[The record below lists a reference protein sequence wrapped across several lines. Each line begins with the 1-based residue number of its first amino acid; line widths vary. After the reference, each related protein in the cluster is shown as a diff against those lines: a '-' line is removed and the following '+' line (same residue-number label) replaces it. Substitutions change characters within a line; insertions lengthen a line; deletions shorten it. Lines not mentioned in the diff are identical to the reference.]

1 MSQAQVAVAA
11 DNAHGLK
18 KHEIRV
24 STVVFMIFCL
34 VAAGCYGIEE
44 MIPECGPGLTII
56 MLCVLPFVW
65 GLPFGLVASEL
76 GSVRPQE
83 GGYYKWVQEALGE
96 FWGFQAGWW
105 RTISIYIDNTSYVIL
120 AGGYAATVWDMNIG
134 GEFALK
140 FCMIAIFTLVNI
152 RGVKDVG
159 WVSTVLSILV
169 MVAFGIVALCGFLNW
184 GGDAVTSQTVSFRIT
199 PEPAE
204 GLSDWFFYIA
214 GGISIGMWMYS
225 GYESMSTIAGEVANP
240 QVIPKGTLV
249 TIPLIMAVYILP
261 TTAGLGSL
269 GMWEDWGTD
278 GDSVG
283 YADVV
288 SHFWG
293 PAWGIV
299 FVIVA
304 ILAQCSIYNTYIAS
318 GSRGFFALADDH
330 LTPPVMVKVDKKFG
344 VPYIAVLSVG
354 IFNLIFCMFPFG
366 FIIVLDVALLLSSY
380 IMVYISA
387 MILRHRIPEEE
398 YIFRIPGGNGLLK
411 VICIV
416 PICVAVFAFFVN
428 GSDYYTGGMLGI
440 ISGPILYF
448 IWRRM
453 YGGLSKKDPEAFVCN
468 PRTGLAVGDTRRISF
483 LLLIVTVMNIVAL
496 VFEPWY
502 EGWGTEDAWESGDYF
517 DGILEAVDVDT
528 IVGTVKIV
536 LWVMTIVCAIA
547 CILIYLLSKKV
558 EPSMEEQKAAFKKSC
573 DSISARHNKELEDMI
588 REEEVAEAADAI
600 ERAAAAAEE
609 EGPDK

>member
-1 MSQAQVAVAA
+1 MSQQQS
-11 DNAHGLK
+11 NAPVEVGEHGLK
-18 KHEIRV
+18 KHDIKV

-105 RTISIYIDNTSYVIL
+105 RSISIYIDNTTYVIL
-120 AGGYAATVWDMNIG
+120 AGGYAATVWDMSWM

-140 FCMIAIFTLVNI
+140 FAMIFIFTVINV

-159 WVSTVLSILV
+159 IVSTILSILV
-169 MVAFGIVALCGFLNW
+169 MVAFAVVAICGFMNW
-184 GGDAVTSQTVSFRIT
+184 GGDAETASTVSFQLT

-204 GLSDWFFYIA
+204 GISDWFFYIA

-225 GYESMSTIAGEVANP
+225 GYESMSTIAGEVSNP
-240 QVIPKGTLV
+240 QVIPKGTLITV
-249 TIPLIMAVYILP
+249 PLIMAVYILP

-269 GMWEDWGTD
+269 GMWPDWGTEA
-278 GDSVG
+278 GCVG
-283 YADVV
+283 YAEVV

-293 PAWGIV
+293 PAFGII
-299 FVIVA
+299 FVVVA

-318 GSRGFFALADDH
+318 GSRGFFSLADDN
-330 LTPPVMVKVDKKFG
+330 LAPPVMVKCDKKHG

-366 FIIVLDVALLLSSY
+366 FIVVLDCALLMASY
-380 IMVYISA
+380 ILVYISA
-387 MILRHRIPEEE
+387 MILRKRIPEEE
-398 YIFRIPGGNGLLK
+398 YQFRIPGGNGFLRL
-411 VICIV
+411 ICIV
-416 PICVAVFAFFVN
+416 PICVAILATFIN
-428 GSDYYTGGMLGI
+428 GSDYYIGGMVGI
-440 ISGPILYF
+440 ITGPILYF
-448 IWRRM
+448 IWRRK
-453 YGGLSKKDPEAFVCN
+453 YGGLSKKDPEAYPLN
-468 PRTGLAVGDTRRISF
+468 KKTGLGVGDTRKIS
-483 LLLIVTVMNIVAL
+483 LLLFIITIMNIVAF

-517 DGILEAVDVDT
+517 DGIVESVNVDT
-528 IVGTVKIV
+528 IVGTINTILIV
-536 LWVMTIVCAIA
+536 LTVVCAIGFIVFYA
-547 CILIYLLSKKV
+547 VSKKC
-558 EPSMEEQKAAFKKSC
+558 EPKKE
-573 DSISARHNKELEDMI
+573 K
-588 REEEVAEAADAI
+588 
-600 ERAAAAAEE
+600 
-609 EGPDK
+609 

>member
-1 MSQAQVAVAA
+1 MSQAQAAVAQTGE
-11 DNAHGLK
+11 HGLK
-18 KHEIRV
+18 KHEIKV

-44 MIPECGPGLTII
+44 MIPECGPGLTIV

-120 AGGYAATVWDMNIG
+120 AGGYAATVWDMGIG

-140 FCMIAIFTLVNI
+140 FCMIAIFTLINI

-159 WVSTVLSILV
+159 AVSTILSILV
-169 MVAFGIVALCGFLNW
+169 MVAFGVVALCGFLNW
-184 GGDAVTSQTVSFRIT
+184 GSDPSVTFQMT

-204 GLSDWFFYIA
+204 GITDWFFYIA
-214 GGISIGMWMYS
+214 GGISIAMWMYS

-261 TTAGLGSL
+261 TTAGLGSI
-269 GMWEDWGTD
+269 GQFDNWGTEP
-278 GDSVG
+278 GTVG

-288 SHFWG
+288 STFWG
-293 PAWGIV
+293 PAWGII

-318 GSRGFFALADDH
+318 GSRGFFALADDN
-330 LTPPVMVKVDKKFG
+330 LTPPVMVKVDKKYG
-344 VPYIAVLSVG
+344 VPYVAVLSVG
-354 IFNLIFCMFPFG
+354 IFNLLFCMFPFG

-380 IMVYISA
+380 VMVYISA
-387 MILRHRIPEEE
+387 MILRHRIPEED
-398 YIFRIPGGNGLLK
+398 YVFRIPGGNGLLG

-416 PICVAVFAFFVN
+416 PTCVAIFAFFVN
-428 GSDYYTGGMLGI
+428 GSDYYLGGMIGLLT
-440 ISGPILYF
+440 GPVLYL

-483 LLLIVTVMNIVAL
+483 LLLIITIMNLIAL
-496 VFEPWY
+496 AFEPWY

-517 DGILEAVDVDT
+517 DGILEAANVDT
-528 IVGTVKIV
+528 IVGTIRIV
-536 LWVMTIVCAIA
+536 LWIVTIVCAAA
-547 CILIYLLSKKV
+547 CIIIYLLSKKV
-558 EPSMEEQKAAFKKSC
+558 EPSKEEIKEAFKKSC
-573 DSISARHNKELEDMI
+573 DAISARHNKELEEMI
-588 REEEVAEAADAI
+588 KEEEIAVAADAVERAAEAAKED
-600 ERAAAAAEE
+600 EPE
-609 EGPDK
+609 K

>member
-1 MSQAQVAVAA
+1 MSQAQAAVAQTGE
-11 DNAHGLK
+11 HGLK
-18 KHEIRV
+18 KHEIKV

-120 AGGYAATVWDMNIG
+120 AGGYAATVWDMGIG

-140 FCMIAIFTLVNI
+140 FCMIAVFTLINI

-169 MVAFGIVALCGFLNW
+169 MVAFGVVALCGFLNW
-184 GGDAVTSQTVSFRIT
+184 GGDAATADTISFRIT

-204 GLSDWFFYIA
+204 GISDWFFYIA

-269 GMWEDWGTD
+269 GQWDNWGTEA
-278 GDSVG
+278 GTVG

-293 PAWGIV
+293 PIWGII

-318 GSRGFFALADDH
+318 GSRGFFALADDY
-330 LTPPVMVKVDKKFG
+330 LTPKVMVKVDKKYG

-354 IFNLIFCMFPFG
+354 IFNLLFCMFPFG

-380 IMVYISA
+380 VVVYISA
-387 MILRHRIPEEE
+387 MILRKRIPEDE
-398 YIFRIPGGNGLLK
+398 YIFRIPGGNGFLK
-411 VICIV
+411 VLCIV
-416 PICVAVFAFFVN
+416 PICVAIFAFFVN
-428 GSDYYTGGMLGI
+428 GSDYYTGGMVGI
-440 ISGPILYF
+440 LTGPILYF

-453 YGGLSKKDPEAFVCN
+453 YGGLSKKDPEAFVGN
-468 PRTGLAVGDTRRISF
+468 PKTGLAVGDTRRISF
-483 LLLIVTVMNIVAL
+483 LLLIVTVMNIIAL
-496 VFEPWY
+496 LFEPWY

-528 IVGTVKIV
+528 IVGTVKII
-536 LWVMTIVCAIA
+536 LWIMTIVCAIA
-547 CILIYLLSKKV
+547 CIVLYLLSKKL
-558 EPSMEEQKAAFKKSC
+558 EPSVEECKAAFKKSC
-573 DSISARHNKELEDMI
+573 DAISERHNKELKEMIAED
-588 REEEVAEAADAI
+588 ESI
-600 ERAAAAAEE
+600 ETVNQT
-609 EGPDK
+609 DQ